1 MGAHKREYYDT
12 MAVSALSFNA
22 TLCPLSL
29 CTLLLWLGSALT
41 LPHYKDSVILL
52 SCNLI
57 NRIYPPHNRTLRL
70 SYTCIRTRYLA
81 LYYEQLLICPTL
93 RRTFCIY
100 QNIRWL
106 MNFIF
111 EKGLVATSTVSS
123 FLLFDAFYI
132 IAFVSKY
139 SLKVRFVER
148 SLLRTIHQTYAQ
160 AITTTINCCT

>member
-1 MGAHKREYYDT
+1 
-12 MAVSALSFNA
+12 MAVSALAFNA

-29 CTLLLWLGSALT
+29 CRLLLWLGSAKLT
-41 LPHYKDSVILL
+41 LAHYKDNVILP

-57 NRIYPPHNRTLRL
+57 NRISPPHNRRLWL
-70 SYTCIRTRYLA
+70 SYTYIRTRYLA

-93 RRTFCIY
+93 RRAFCNY
-100 QNIRWL
+100 QSIRWL

-111 EKGLVATSTVSS
+111 EKGLVATSTVSA
-123 FLLFDAFYI
+123 FLLFYFFYI

-148 SLLRTIHQTYAQ
+148 SLLRTNHQTYAQ
-160 AITTTINCCT
+160 AITTTINCRTWNTW